1 MQPVY
6 SKQEMKITSPA
17 MHNPATLEAARLI
30 VCARLS
36 ASFILRIAAY
46 RDELSNSVFEVL
58 AISISY
64 DGGEMSGAPQTV
76 WYAALKDA
84 DVK

>member
-1 MQPVY
+1 MT
-6 SKQEMKITSPA
+6 K
-17 MHNPATLEAARLI
+17 
-30 VCARLS
+30 
-36 ASFILRIAAY
+36 
-46 RDELSNSVFEVL
+46 DEEGNDIEDKGIQTV

-84 DVK
+84 DNNTARCTMLKLSIPLPFGLGTLNCSLKEVESTIWNGK